1 MKFSE
6 FKADPKKECEKIKKE
21 NPETYDKVEDLMDKY
36 KNYSQEELIQEF
48 IKESK
53 KQKENGEL
61 NSFQIENIKN
71 TLSPYLTD
79 SQKQNLNN
87 LMDMIND

>member
-1 MKFSE
+1 
-6 FKADPKKECEKIKKE
+6 
-21 NPETYDKVEDLMDKY
+21 MDKY

-53 KQKENGEL
+53 KQKQNGEL